1 MQVST
6 KKTAAEVWA
15 SLKTHFVGAD
25 RVKTA
30 RLTTLKGEFD
40 KLYMED
46 GEALDDYTGKI
57 SGMAARYA
65 GLGATLDDAAMVKK
79 LLDTVPN
86 QLFPA
91 VAGIEQF
98 CDVETMVFEEALGR
112 LKAFDERSRRRT
124 RASTERR
131 DDQLLLTEAEWKA
144 RQKKKSSIRK
154 CYNCGNRGHFARD
167 CPKPKKEEALFANA
181 DEEATLL

>member
-1 MQVST
+1 
-6 KKTAAEVWA
+6 
-15 SLKTHFVGAD
+15 VGEPQDSFRRAD

-30 RLTTLKGEFD
+30 RLATLKGEFG

-46 GEALDDYTGKI
+46 GEALDDYARKI

-65 GLGATLDDAAMVKK
+65 GLGATLGDTAMVKK
-79 LLDTVPN
+79 LLDTVPDR
-86 QLFPA
+86 LFPA

-98 CDVETMVFEEALGR
+98 CDVEMMAFEEALGR

-124 RASTERR
+124 HVGGERR

-144 RQKKKSSIRK
+144 RQKEKSSIGK
-154 CYNCGNRGHFARD
+154 YFNCGNRGHFTRD
-167 CPKPKKEEALFANA
+167 CPKLRKEEALFADA
-181 DEEATLL
+181 EEEATLL